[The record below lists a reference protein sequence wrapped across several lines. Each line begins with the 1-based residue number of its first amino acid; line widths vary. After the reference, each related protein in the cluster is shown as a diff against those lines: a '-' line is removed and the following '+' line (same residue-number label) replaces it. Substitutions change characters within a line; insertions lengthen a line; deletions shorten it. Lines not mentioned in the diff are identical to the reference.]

1 MVNLI
6 SLEKAAKA
14 YAHRHLLDGV
24 SLGVSAGDRIGVV
37 GRNGAGKSTLLGL
50 LSGRVAPDTGRVAMA
65 AGLRIGYL
73 PQADQL
79 AGTVGEIVFGP
90 RGGPVGGT
98 AGGLVG
104 GLAGSGSVP
113 EPDGPDIPRAPWEAD
128 PRARAIVAELL
139 PGISLEAQAE
149 ELSGGERRRVALAAL
164 LVAERDVL
172 LLDEPTNHLDIEAI
186 DWLGRHLRDL
196 AENRH
201 CAVIVVSHDRWLLD
215 TVCERTWELDRGQ
228 VHSAE
233 GGYSA
238 YVLAQAERER
248 GEEAA
253 ERRRRNLARKELAWL
268 QRGARARTTKAK
280 FRVEAANALISSEP
294 PPRDSVE
301 LTRLATARLG
311 KTVIELEDVSV
322 SVGAGGRERFLLD
335 QVTWRLGPG
344 DRVGIVGV
352 NGSGKTSLLTVLAGG
367 GLAGGVLAGGVLAE
381 GGLAGGLVGGPAG
394 SGLHAAGTVIRGK
407 TVRLA
412 HLSQELAELE
422 EDQRVRE
429 AVEEIRLRIR
439 VGDRELS
446 AGQLLE
452 RLGFTA
458 ERQWTR
464 VGDLSGGER
473 RRVQMLRL
481 LMDEPNVLLLDE
493 PTNDLDIETLTEFED
508 LLDGWPGTLV
518 VVSHDRYFLERVTEH
533 VVALLGDGQ
542 LAFLAGGVDEY
553 LDRVRAARAA
563 PGPAAPA
570 PAAPRSSAAEER
582 GARKELQRLER
593 QLERL
598 SARETDLA
606 AQLAANATDY
616 EMLTALGA
624 DLKATQAE
632 KADLEERWLTVAAD
646 LDP

>member
-14 YAHRHLLDGV
+14 YAHRNLLDGV

-37 GRNGAGKSTLLGL
+37 GRNGAGKSTLLAL
-50 LSGRVAPDTGRVAMA
+50 LGGRVAPDTGRVAMA
-65 AGLRIGYL
+65 AGLRVGYL
-73 PQADQL
+73 PQSDQL

-90 RGGPVGGT
+90 MGGPMGGP
-98 AGGLVG
+98 AGGLAVP
-104 GLAGSGSVP
+104 GSAL

-128 PRARAIVAELL
+128 PRARAIMAELL
-139 PGISLEAQAE
+139 PGIGVEAQAGR
-149 ELSGGERRRVALAAL
+149 LSGGERRRVALAAL

-172 LLDEPTNHLDIEAI
+172 FLDEPTNHLDIEAI
-186 DWLGRHLRDL
+186 DWLGRHLRDR
-196 AENRH
+196 AVNGH

-215 TVCERTWELDRGQ
+215 TICERTWELDRGQ

-280 FRVEAANALISSEP
+280 FRVEAASALIASEP

-367 GLAGGVLAGGVLAE
+367 VDF
-381 GGLAGGLVGGPAG
+381 G
-394 SGLHAAGTVIRGK
+394 SASPGLHADGTVIRGK

-412 HLSQELAELE
+412 HLSQELAELDP
-422 EDQRVRE
+422 DQRVRE
-429 AVEEIRLRIR
+429 AVEEIQLRIR
-439 VGDRELS
+439 VGDR
-446 AGQLLE
+446 
-452 RLGFTA
+452 
-458 ERQWTR
+458 
-464 VGDLSGGER
+464 
-473 RRVQMLRL
+473 
-481 LMDEPNVLLLDE
+481 
-493 PTNDLDIETLTEFED
+493 
-508 LLDGWPGTLV
+508 
-518 VVSHDRYFLERVTEH
+518 
-533 VVALLGDGQ
+533 
-542 LAFLAGGVDEY
+542 
-553 LDRVRAARAA
+553 
-563 PGPAAPA
+563 
-570 PAAPRSSAAEER
+570 
-582 GARKELQRLER
+582 
-593 QLERL
+593 
-598 SARETDLA
+598 
-606 AQLAANATDY
+606 
-616 EMLTALGA
+616 
-624 DLKATQAE
+624 
-632 KADLEERWLTVAAD
+632 
-646 LDP
+646 